1 MVDQACPDQARV
13 VVLGSCNIDIVAL
26 CPALPRPGE
35 TVLGRGLLISP
46 GGKGAN
52 QALAAARAGART
64 SLIGALGG
72 DEHSHM
78 IRSVLEGASV
88 DTSHVRGGDGP
99 PGTALIAVDDI
110 GGNQIVVVPG
120 ANSRITVLNH
130 DDLAAIRS
138 ADVLV
143 AQLEIPVQ
151 AVIQAATEAHKC
163 GVLFVL
169 NATPVDDV
177 PRALLRLTDL
187 LVVNELEAAALAGGP
202 DQSTD
207 AAVGRLLVSVP
218 AVIVTLGAAGALYVN
233 RAGETIRVPAP
244 QVLATDS
251 TAAGDT
257 FTGALATAIGDGKHI
272 RLALQI
278 ACAAASLCV
287 EVVGAAPSIPE
298 RRVIEER
305 LAAWHAQMPSLGD

>member
-1 MVDQACPDQARV
+1 MVDQDRCDQARV

-35 TVLGRGLLISP
+35 TVLGHGLLISP

-72 DEHSHM
+72 DEHSQM
-78 IRSVLEGASV
+78 IRSVLEEASV
-88 DTSHVRGGDGP
+88 DISHVRGVDGP
-99 PGTALIAVDDI
+99 PGTALIAVDDD
-110 GGNQIVVVPG
+110 GGNQIVVIPG
-120 ANSRITVLNH
+120 ANSRITDLNH
-130 DDLAAIRS
+130 DDLVAIRS

-151 AVIQAATEAHKC
+151 AVMQAAMEAHNC
-163 GVLFVL
+163 GVMFVL
-169 NATPVDDV
+169 NATPVGDV
-177 PRALLRLTDL
+177 PRALLELTDL
-187 LVVNELEAAALAGGP
+187 LVVNELEATALAGGP

-207 AAVGRLLVSVP
+207 AAVGQLLVSVP
-218 AVIVTLGAAGALYVN
+218 AVIVTLGAAGAMYVD
-233 RAGETIRVPAP
+233 RAGETIRVPAF
-244 QVLATDS
+244 QVIATDS

-257 FTGALATAIGDGKHI
+257 FTGALATAIGEGKHI
-272 RLALQI
+272 RRALQI

-287 EVVGAAPSIPE
+287 EAAGAAPSIPE
-298 RRVIEER
+298 RTAIEAR
-305 LAAWHAQMPSLGD
+305 LAAWHMQMPSLRD